1 MIMHS
6 NLSKMK
12 NKIPQSV
19 KKETTEKVWENS
31 AIRYMVSRGG
41 GYSLY
46 LDDRCIF

>member
-1 MIMHS
+1 MRIKQMIMHS

-31 AIRYMVSRGG
+31 AIHYMVSRGG
-41 GYSLY
+41 GVLP
-46 LDDRCIF
+46 IFG